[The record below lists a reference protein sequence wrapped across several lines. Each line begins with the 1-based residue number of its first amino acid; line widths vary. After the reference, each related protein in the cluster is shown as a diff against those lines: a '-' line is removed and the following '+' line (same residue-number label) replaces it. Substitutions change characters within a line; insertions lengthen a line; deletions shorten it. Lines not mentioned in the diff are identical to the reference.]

1 MVSLTKKSTMA
12 RKSTI
17 QQLDPRLREAID
29 GLLREG
35 RHTLDDIIAKLAEL
49 NAGEAPV
56 SRSALGRYAQRAEE
70 QMKRYREAQEVAKVW
85 VDKLESEPNGDV
97 ARLIP
102 EMLRSVAFQTLGS
115 LGDRE
120 DSADA
125 QEVMFLAKA
134 VKDLAS
140 ADKLTTERILVI
152 RQEVAKR
159 AAVEAVKQAKA
170 SGLSDDAAEIIR
182 QKILGVV

>member
-1 MVSLTKKSTMA
+1 MA
-12 RKSTI
+12 RKSTV
-17 QQLDPRLREAID
+17 QRLDPKLRSAID
-29 GLLREG
+29 ALIREG
-35 RHTLDDIIAKLAEL
+35 RYTLDDIVAHLAQL
-49 NAGEAPV
+49 NGGTAPV

-70 QMKRYREAQEVAKVW
+70 QMQRYREAQEVAKVW
-85 VDKLESEPNGDV
+85 VDKLENEPDGDV
-97 ARLIP
+97 ARLLP

-115 LGDRE
+115 IGDRE
-120 DSADA
+120 ESADA

-134 VKDLAS
+134 MKDLAS
-140 ADKLTTERILVI
+140 ADKLTVERTLQI

-170 SGLSDDAAEIIR
+170 SGLSDDAAELIR